1 MFCSVHVHIP
11 CSCTPLYLCFP
22 SSDLEG
28 LEVHYIRSAYSE
40 TGKREKGFMKLDVEQ
55 IALNKWG
62 TWTDLKRELE
72 KRREIEEEVERRR
85 KGLY

>member
-1 MFCSVHVHIP
+1 
-11 CSCTPLYLCFP
+11 
-22 SSDLEG
+22 
-28 LEVHYIRSAYSE
+28 
-40 TGKREKGFMKLDVEQ
+40 MKLDVEQ
-55 IALNKWG
+55 RALNKWG